1 MIAFSATVRVWV
13 LVLNPLSTI
22 FQLLK
27 VALNTKTQILTV
39 SEEANIS
46 RYFYGVLRS
55 HL

>member
-27 VALNTKTQILTV
+27 VALNTRSIKF
-39 SEEANIS
+39 ANYNVIT
-46 RYFYGVLRS
+46 
-55 HL
+55 